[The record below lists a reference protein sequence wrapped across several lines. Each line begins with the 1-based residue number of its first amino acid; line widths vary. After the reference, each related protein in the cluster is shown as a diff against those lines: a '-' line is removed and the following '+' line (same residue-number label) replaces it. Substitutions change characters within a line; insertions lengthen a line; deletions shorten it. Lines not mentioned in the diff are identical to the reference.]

1 MICIEY
7 CDVIFLW
14 EKKVKKDST
23 LLILGMFT
31 PLGELEM
38 WLVWEIINLIFYNFI
53 VEYDIK

>member
-7 CDVIFLW
+7 CVVIFLW
-14 EKKVKKDST
+14 EKTVKKDST

-31 PLGELEM
+31 PFGELEM
-38 WLVWEIINLIFYNFI
+38 GLVWEIIKLIFYTFI